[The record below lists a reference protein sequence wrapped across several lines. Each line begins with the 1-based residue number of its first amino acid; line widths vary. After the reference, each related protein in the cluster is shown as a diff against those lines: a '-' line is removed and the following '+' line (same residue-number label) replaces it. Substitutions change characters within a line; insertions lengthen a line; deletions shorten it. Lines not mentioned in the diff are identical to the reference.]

1 MTDDVR
7 LAIREAIKDAARAK
21 SNNDYGLFL
30 DDAAERV
37 LAALQ
42 EADWRHVPEEGG
54 PSLAFKCS
62 KHHIWMCPRCSVEEF
77 RQWLLAQEAK

>member
-30 DDAAERV
+30 DDVAERIV
-37 LAALQ
+37 VVLQ
-42 EADWRHVPEEGG
+42 EVGWRHVPEEGG
-54 PSLAFKCS
+54 PENPVKNFEDFF
-62 KHHIWMCPRCSVEEF
+62 IWKRGVEAM
-77 RQWLLAQEAK
+77 RMWLLGQKPK